1 MNAWNQGGR
10 PPYDPYQQHPY
21 QHPYQPPHQHPYQP
35 PYGPPPMPPPAPRV
49 GPVRRLW
56 RAVGPI
62 AVGRKVFR
70 PSRPGRVDDPVVARM
85 QKIRTLVGLGAVVWV
100 MVSYKLVASVGDF
113 ASDRAHQSWINV
125 LVLSVTFPVIV
136 GVLIG
141 VARPPARQELL
152 RRAAKPFGSIVA
164 IIAAVAVFPAS
175 VLTGFVDGRFATN
188 PAMTAVTALV
198 ILFTLVWVLPFV
210 VYGVGLS
217 LVHVFR
223 TADIHETVPPL
234 LALVLVWEM
243 ALIDLFTGAYEG
255 VPGPLRIVLVLG
267 APVSVTAVA
276 LWELRRLRVGYGL
289 TLRGALMR

>member
-1 MNAWNQGGR
+1 MNAWNQQGGR
-10 PPYDPYQQHPY
+10 PPYDPYQQPNQPY
-21 QHPYQPPHQHPYQP
+21 PPNQ
-35 PYGPPPMPPPAPRV
+35 PYGPPPVPPFVPRV
-49 GPVRRLW
+49 GLVRRVW

-85 QKIRTLVGLGAVVWV
+85 QKIRTGVGLAAVVWV
-100 MVSYKLVASVGDF
+100 VVSYQLARSVGDF
-113 ASDRAHQSWINV
+113 ANDRVNQSWNNV
-125 LVLSVTFPVIV
+125 LVLSVTFPVVV

-152 RRAAKPFGSIVA
+152 RRAVKPFGSVVA
-164 IIAAVAVFPAS
+164 IIAAVGVFPVF
-175 VLTGFVDGRFATN
+175 VLTGFADGRFATN
-188 PAMTAVTALV
+188 PVTTAVTVLV
-198 ILFTLVWVLPFV
+198 MLLAVGWILPFV
-210 VYGVGLS
+210 VYGIGLS

-243 ALIDLFTGAYEG
+243 ALLDLVTGAYEG
-255 VPGPLRIVLVLG
+255 APVPVRIGLVLG
-267 APVSVTAVA
+267 APLSVTAVA

>member
-1 MNAWNQGGR
+1 MNAWNQQGGP
-10 PPYDPYQQHPY
+10 PPYDPYRQHPY
-21 QHPYQPPHQHPYQP
+21 QHPYQP
-35 PYGPPPMPPPAPRV
+35 PYGPPPMPRPVPRV

-62 AVGRKVFR
+62 GVGRKVFR
-70 PSRPGRVDDPVVARM
+70 PSRPGRVDDPAVARM
-85 QKIRTLVGLGAVVWV
+85 QKIRSLVGLGAVVWV

-125 LVLSVTFPVIV
+125 LVLSVTFPVVV
-136 GVLIG
+136 GALIG
-141 VARPPARQELL
+141 VARPPARRELL

-188 PAMTAVTALV
+188 AVMTAVTVLV
-198 ILFTLVWVLPFV
+198 TLFTFVWVLPFV
-210 VYGVGLS
+210 VYGVGMS

-243 ALIDLFTGAYEG
+243 TLIDLLTGAYEG
-255 VPGPLRIVLVLG
+255 VPGPLRIVLMLG

-289 TLRGALMR
+289 TVRGALMR

>member
-1 MNAWNQGGR
+1 MNAWNQQGGR
-10 PPYDPYQQHPY
+10 PPYDPYQQ
-21 QHPYQPPHQHPYQP
+21 PYQPNQPYQP
-35 PYGPPPMPPPAPRV
+35 HQPYGPPPVPPPVPRV
-49 GPVRRLW
+49 GLFRRLW

-85 QKIRTLVGLGAVVWV
+85 QKIRTGVGLAAVVWV
-100 MVSYKLVASVGDF
+100 MVSYRLARSVGDF
-113 ASDRAHQSWINV
+113 ASDRVDQSWNNV
-125 LVLSVTFPVIV
+125 LVLAVTFPVVV

-141 VARPPARQELL
+141 VARPPARRELL

-164 IIAAVAVFPAS
+164 IIAAVAVFPAF

-188 PAMTAVTALV
+188 PVMTVVTVLV
-198 ILFTLVWVLPFV
+198 TLFAIVWILPFV
-210 VYGVGLS
+210 IYGVGLS

-223 TADIHETVPPL
+223 TADMHETVPPL

-243 ALIDLFTGAYEG
+243 ALLDLVTGAYEG
-255 VPGPLRIVLVLG
+255 APVPVRIGLVLG
-267 APVSVTAVA
+267 APLSVTAVA